1 MLKFALPF
9 LLVSGLAACQG
20 TGNDA
25 PLARAAGARTE
36 GKALQVGFDYTNNN
50 YQTPAGSCP
59 FYIGTSRYEQVCW
72 PAPGGN
78 VILMPLEFPFY
89 YETSPQGAVTYVGT
103 IPLKSN

>member
-1 MLKFALPF
+1 MLKLAFAL
-9 LLVSGLAACQG
+9 LLAGLVTACQG
-20 TGNDA
+20 TGNDT

-36 GKALQVGFDYTNNN
+36 GKALQVGFDYTNSS

-59 FYIGTSRYEQVCW
+59 YYIGTSGYEQACW

-78 VILMPLEFPFY
+78 VILMPLEYPWF